1 MDLASI
7 QGWIDVMGGH
17 GCKGIK
23 GAVQIVNCGFRMG
36 RESPLRS
43 RLIDWEEIES
53 ESREWMSLRNTSGQ
67 SEGMVEAWKCVRK

>member
-43 RLIDWEEIES
+43 RLIGWEEIES